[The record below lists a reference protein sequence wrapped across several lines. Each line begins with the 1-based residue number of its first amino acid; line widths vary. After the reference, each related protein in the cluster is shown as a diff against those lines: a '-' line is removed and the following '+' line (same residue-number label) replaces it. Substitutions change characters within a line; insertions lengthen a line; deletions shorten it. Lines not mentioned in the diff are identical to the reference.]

1 VRIGSGLY
9 PRRFT
14 KSANRTGSNSHL
26 IMRSKARMGQR
37 RKFFLIAI
45 ATLAVFEVA
54 VVVRNLAA
62 LAQLNPAPV
71 VVPGGSG
78 IGTSGGVS
86 NPSALLVPATVP
98 TTVAAVAPGAP
109 AALATSVAL
118 PFLNPAPVVIA
129 AAPTPAMQSVFR
141 CSCFGTGLGVQWI
154 GQVQATSFIG
164 ASQAAVGQCS
174 AYVKST
180 GTQSPYINPPSGV
193 SFGRSPYPSV
203 NPNLAPGNAVAVP
216 RNPVLTDAPVSSVV
230 ASETGY
236 CGRCACN

>member
-1 VRIGSGLY
+1 MGL
-9 PRRFT
+9 
-14 KSANRTGSNSHL
+14 
-26 IMRSKARMGQR
+26 R

-45 ATLAVFEVA
+45 ATLAAFEAA

-86 NPSALLVPATVP
+86 NPAALSVPATVP
-98 TTVAAVAPGAP
+98 TTVAGVAPGAP

-118 PFLNPAPVVIA
+118 PVLNPAPVVIA

-154 GQVQATSFIG
+154 GQVQATSFVG

-180 GTQSPYINPPSGV
+180 GTQSPYINPPGGV
-193 SFGRSPYPSV
+193 SFGRSPFPIE
-203 NPNLAPGNAVAVP
+203 NPNLAPGNVITVP
-216 RNPVLTDAPVSSVV
+216 RSAVNNEAPASNIV

-236 CGRCACN
+236 CGRCSCN